1 MEKIPRF
8 VVAIVASALVVAA
21 LPSRA
26 SAWGDRGHRTVVR
39 IAARYLEPAV
49 ACEVA
54 RLLETDTAHVA
65 DRLADVASWA
75 DPPIKRER
83 RYTSNWHFVDIP
95 VSFDAKH
102 EPTRHTYTACE
113 HCVADDYGDCA
124 LGALSRLAPV
134 LGNVHEQPISRVEA
148 LKFVVHIVGD
158 IHQPFH
164 AINDETDGTKKGDMG
179 GNLKAINWLGQTTN
193 PRWKDQWTLHSV
205 WDEGIIDET
214 FTRNGW
220 SDADEAKYAAK
231 LVGTLPAPGSAE
243 WQAIERGTPIE
254 WTTASYG
261 LGVEAYARMWKAPY
275 DPAYQFTGLDRKPHT
290 GIFTFAVA
298 EYTTDAPIVDRQL
311 QRAGVRLA
319 KLLNDT
325 LRDSAANCTTAAGK

>member
-1 MEKIPRF
+1 MNGLPRQTSSR
-8 VVAIVASALVVAA
+8 VSRLAVAIVASALVVVA
-21 LPSRA
+21 LPNSA

-49 ACEVA
+49 ASEVA
-54 RLLETDTAHVA
+54 RLLETDTAHLA

-75 DPPIKRER
+75 DPPLKRER
-83 RYTSNWHFVDIP
+83 KYTSNWHFVDIP
-95 VSFDAKH
+95 VAFDAKH
-102 EPTRHTYTACE
+102 EPTRHSYDACE
-113 HCVADDYGDCA
+113 HCVASDYGDCA
-124 LGALSRLAPV
+124 LGALSRLTPV

-158 IHQPFH
+158 VHQPFH

-179 GNLKAINWLGQTTN
+179 GNLKAIDWLGQKTN

-220 SDADEAKYAAK
+220 TDADEAKYAAK
-231 LVGTLPAPGSAE
+231 LVATLPAPGSAE
-243 WQAIERGTPIE
+243 WEAIERGTPLV
-254 WTTASYG
+254 WTTETYG
-261 LGVEAYARMWKAPY
+261 LGVDAYAQMWRAKY
-275 DPAYQFTGLDRKPHT
+275 DPAYQFTGLDKKPHT
-290 GIFTFAVA
+290 GIFTFTVA

-311 QRAGVRLA
+311 LRAGVRLA

-325 LRDSAANCTTAAGK
+325 LRTAP